1 MTPLAS
7 MRLAVRSMESAR
19 EAFARAREP
28 ETVWACSTCGRLSG
42 EVFCSTRCE
51 VDYGA
56 FVAQQ
61 EGRQP

>member
-1 MTPLAS
+1 MTPLAV
-7 MRLAVRSMESAR
+7 MREAIGSME
-19 EAFARAREP
+19 RARESFRRARV
-28 ETVWACSTCGRLSG
+28 ERVVYACSTCGRLSG

-61 EGRQP
+61 EGK